1 MKSLSGLNKFFVS
14 LLIINFIL
22 PSTFSAIADITDKKE
37 EVNKVLNQE
46 ISIAGGTKV
55 KKGKIEF
62 FRFQNDRELDRRLI
76 SYNPNTKIGS
86 LYKPILMDEDII
98 RIRNSALTTKIGVP
112 TEVTRP
118 ILGIFAIQQI
128 FDRGN

>member
-1 MKSLSGLNKFFVS
+1 
-14 LLIINFIL
+14 
-22 PSTFSAIADITDKKE
+22 
-37 EVNKVLNQE
+37 
-46 ISIAGGTKV
+46 
-55 KKGKIEF
+55 
-62 FRFQNDRELDRRLI
+62 
-76 SYNPNTKIGS
+76 
-86 LYKPILMDEDII
+86 MDEDII

>member
-46 ISIAGGTKV
+46 ISITGGTKV
-55 KKGKIEF
+55 QKGKIEF
-62 FRFQNDRELDRRLI
+62 LDFKMI
-76 SYNPNTKIGS
+76 EN
-86 LYKPILMDEDII
+86 
-98 RIRNSALTTKIGVP
+98 
-112 TEVTRP
+112 
-118 ILGIFAIQQI
+118 
-128 FDRGN
+128 